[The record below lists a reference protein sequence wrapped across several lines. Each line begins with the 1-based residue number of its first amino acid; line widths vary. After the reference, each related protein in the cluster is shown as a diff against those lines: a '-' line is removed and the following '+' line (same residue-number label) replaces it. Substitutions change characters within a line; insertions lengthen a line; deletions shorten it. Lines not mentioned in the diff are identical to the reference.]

1 MEESVVTTPRK
12 CSTGPLPLTSIA
24 RPPCGCFLRSGL
36 GHALAW
42 WPSSPQLK
50 HLRLASSSK
59 GWLQSLGA
67 CLPPQL
73 AHLASRSP
81 VRGGVDPDLGW
92 NGQHKTSGGM
102 CADGTYHYTCKAYTR
117 RLVGT
122 VVERF
127 SGTLQLMGGLDPG
140 SE

>member
-1 MEESVVTTPRK
+1 MWRT
-12 CSTGPLPLTSIA
+12 A
-24 RPPCGCFLRSGL
+24 
-36 GHALAW
+36 
-42 WPSSPQLK
+42 
-50 HLRLASSSK
+50 
-59 GWLQSLGA
+59 
-67 CLPPQL
+67 
-73 AHLASRSP
+73 
-81 VRGGVDPDLGW
+81 DPDLGW